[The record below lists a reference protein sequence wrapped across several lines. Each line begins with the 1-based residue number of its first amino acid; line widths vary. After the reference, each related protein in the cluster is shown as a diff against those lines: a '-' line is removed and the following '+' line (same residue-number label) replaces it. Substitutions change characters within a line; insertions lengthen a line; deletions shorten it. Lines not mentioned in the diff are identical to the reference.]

1 MNINDPTV
9 QLFHTPF
16 NVSLPSIYMYST
28 DEIEMFGTP
37 TSGNKGIDEMMMNAP
52 VYTYMTIPQMA
63 EKYDE
68 GAPISL
74 VNPKDSV
81 KIAELISEHLNR
93 WLWILKNT
101 VNGKAPPE
109 EDFVVLDQL
118 AMAIHPY
125 AISYNDG
132 EVPQTG
138 LRRMLG
144 RMQKSTALVLKPS
157 QRKARTKPTKRKNM
171 YLDDLSAP
179 TSEEVRQGMDDQPLL
194 NGYHSPL
201 AEILRYY
208 R

>member
-16 NVSLPSIYMYST
+16 NVSIPSIYMYST
-28 DEIEMFGTP
+28 DEIEAYGTP
-37 TSGNKGIDEMMMNAP
+37 TSGDKGVDEMMRNAP
-52 VYTYMTIPQMA
+52 VFTYMTIPVMA

-74 VNPKDSV
+74 VNPRDSV

-101 VNGKAPPE
+101 INGKAPPE
-109 EDFVVLDQL
+109 EDFMVLDQL
-118 AMAIHPY
+118 AAAIHPF
-125 AISYNDG
+125 AIGYNNGD
-132 EVPQTG
+132 VPQTG
-138 LRRMLG
+138 LKRMLG
-144 RMQKSTALVLKPS
+144 RMQKSNSLVLKPS
-157 QRKARTKPTKRKNM
+157 QRRQGIKSSRRKNM

-179 TSEEVRQGMDDQPLL
+179 TTEEVRQGMEEQPML
-194 NGYHSPL
+194 NGYSSPL